1 MDPHICAA
9 LADLNRTFYA
19 GFADDFAA
27 TRQGWPLSYERIL
40 PHLRDAAN
48 VLDLGCGNGRLLAFL
63 VERGWRGQ
71 YRGLDSSPKLLAIAR
86 RNARQSLSAGEPV
99 CPGQDAGERSAGQP
113 MTPAAAPA
121 QAEFVW
127 ADLLSSEW
135 VGAVAGFAPDVIAGL
150 AVLHHIPAAANRIR
164 FVADC
169 AALLRSGGRLIVS
182 TWQFMAAARLRT
194 RILPWAVAGLR
205 DEDVEP
211 DDYLISWGEQAAG
224 RRYCAAI
231 DADALRRLAESAGLE
246 QIDTFYADGR
256 EGNLNLYGIYRKPQ

>member
-71 YRGLDSSPKLLAIAR
+71 YRGLDSSLKLLAIAR
-86 RNARQSLSAGEPV
+86 RNARQSLSTGEPV
-99 CPGQDAGERSAGQP
+99 CPGQDAGEGSAGQA
-113 MTPAAAPA
+113 MAPAAAPA

-127 ADLLSSEW
+127 ADLLSCEW
-135 VGAVAGFAPDVIAGL
+135 VGAVAGFAPEVIAGL

-164 FVADC
+164 FLADC

-194 RILPWAVAGLR
+194 RILPWAAAGLR
-205 DEDVEP
+205 DEYVEP
-211 DDYLISWGEQAAG
+211 DDYHISWGEQAAG

>member
-1 MDPHICAA
+1 
-9 LADLNRTFYA
+9 
-19 GFADDFAA
+19 
-27 TRQGWPLSYERIL
+27 
-40 PHLRDAAN
+40 
-48 VLDLGCGNGRLLAFL
+48 
-63 VERGWRGQ
+63 
-71 YRGLDSSPKLLAIAR
+71 
-86 RNARQSLSAGEPV
+86 
-99 CPGQDAGERSAGQP
+99 
-113 MTPAAAPA
+113 
-121 QAEFVW
+121 
-127 ADLLSSEW
+127 
-135 VGAVAGFAPDVIAGL
+135 L